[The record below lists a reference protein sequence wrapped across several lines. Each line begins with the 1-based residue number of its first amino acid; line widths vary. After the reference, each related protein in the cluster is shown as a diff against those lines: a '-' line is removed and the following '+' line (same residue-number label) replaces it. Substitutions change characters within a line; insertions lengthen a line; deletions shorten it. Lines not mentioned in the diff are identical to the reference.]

1 MEKKKIALISL
12 GCEKN
17 LVDSEMILG
26 LIKDKNVEIINK
38 ALEQNIT
45 LNLANIELEH
55 HLKLAEKELK
65 ALEIIKKKKVNMISL
80 LSSIEWHNP
89 SHYNDSVGCPIG
101 CELTQEEYDL
111 LKEVL
116 L

>member
-1 MEKKKIALISL
+1 MREELDKLSPLEALNKIAYEY
-12 GCEKN
+12 GY
-17 LVDSEMILG
+17 
-26 LIKDKNVEIINK
+26 DKNVEIINK